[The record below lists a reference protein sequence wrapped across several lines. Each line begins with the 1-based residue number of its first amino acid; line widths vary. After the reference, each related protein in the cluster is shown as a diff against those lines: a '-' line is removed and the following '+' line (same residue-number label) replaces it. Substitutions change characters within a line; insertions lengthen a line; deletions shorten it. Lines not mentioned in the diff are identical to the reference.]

1 MPSELTLYTS
11 DQHWM
16 ADLEAWTNDSQLYRS
31 IGTHVTVYHQERTTS
46 IWGGKQADWEEEP
59 AVLIRIR
66 NVYSGAGPAVA
77 TREREWQSATRA
89 ELKEWAAGGA
99 IRLRAD
105 SITSEKGTAVLD
117 IHKVEGTVTV
127 VIGHETLTGVVSA
140 SSVVSERAVSA
151 AA

>member
-11 DQHWM
+11 DKHWM
-16 ADLEAWTNDSQLYRS
+16 ADLEAWTNDSRLYRS

-77 TREREWQSATRA
+77 TREREWQNATRA
-89 ELKEWAAGGA
+89 ELKECSTGGA
-99 IRLRAD
+99 IRLRED
-105 SITSEKGTAVLD
+105 GITSKEVTAVLD
-117 IHKVEGTVTV
+117 VHKVEGTVTI

-140 SSVVSERAVSA
+140 SRIASERAVSA